1 MLLLE
6 KLLALENETLLR
18 KQEKP
23 PPEEENVQL
32 HQEKVLEE
40 PQEDLQEGEDAR
52 IFSSFLLHLIR
63 TVNRKIPITLNQI

>member
-1 MLLLE
+1 VLLLE